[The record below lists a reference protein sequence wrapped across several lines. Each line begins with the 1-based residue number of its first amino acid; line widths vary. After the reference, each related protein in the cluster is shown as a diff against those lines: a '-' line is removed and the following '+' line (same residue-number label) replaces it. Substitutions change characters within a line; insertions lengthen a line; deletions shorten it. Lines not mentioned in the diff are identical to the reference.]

1 VVRRGGRADARALQL
16 IRQSAAAPQTNTN
29 TDIKE
34 TRILTKQTGR
44 KYKTISSFLFFTPQQ
59 QQQQPYNRS
68 DNNKKPTER
77 IYFFKKKGAKV

>member
-16 IRQSAAAPQTNTN
+16 IRQSAAAPQTNTNTN

-44 KYKTISSFLFFTPQQ
+44 KYKTISSFLFFTPTTTTTTTVQPLRQQ
-59 QQQQPYNRS
+59 
-68 DNNKKPTER
+68 
-77 IYFFKKKGAKV
+77 